1 MAAPSPPFATSAM
14 VATLLSVKLNKAT
27 DFSSSTIPTD
37 TQVDQFLTWVSG
49 QVEMQFSMAGYK
61 VPLATISGETWP
73 TSQTYYL
80 QLVTTLGA
88 AAMAGGHS
96 QKPAPALAPGSGQR
110 GGSGNILQ
118 DLFQGELDKIYRPGR
133 LQNQGVT
140 AIRFRAQYYAGS
152 PAERVVVQPKG
163 PTTDFMEGKF
173 DPMRHLSLWDI
184 SDRMLQIQQT
194 MEDLDVN
201 WDYLYNLFSLQKGLG
216 TSNYEGIVAGV

>member
-1 MAAPSPPFATSAM
+1 MAVPSPPFATSAM
-14 VATLLSVKLNKAT
+14 VAAFLTVKLNSAS
-27 DFSSSTIPTD
+27 DFSANTIPTD
-37 TQVDQFLTWVSG
+37 TAVDQMLTWVSS

-80 QLVTTLGA
+80 QLTTTMGA
-88 AAMAGGHS
+88 AAMAGGHT
-96 QKPAPALAPGSGQR
+96 QKPAPALAPGTGQR
-110 GGSGNILQ
+110 GGSGNVLQ
-118 DLFQGELDKIYRPGR
+118 DLFQKELDKIYRPGR
-133 LQNQGVT
+133 LQDQGVT
-140 AIRFRAQYYAGS
+140 TLRFRAQYYAGS

-184 SDRMLQIQQT
+184 SDRILQIQAT

-201 WDYLYNLFSLQKGLG
+201 WDYLYSLFDLDKGLG
-216 TSNYEGIVAGV
+216 TSVYEGAAAGV